1 MQTLSFFLGFGWA
14 AMACAWGPEVLFEAH
29 FLSWFLALL
38 GGLLGASWA
47 ILAPKRVP
55 DGAQKGAQS
64 VKKVVS
70 SGLLLLVLFLER
82 FFDEKY
88 IFFIRFLMVFRCIVW
103 PMEEGNAWAQRSKN
117 LKIRRRVS
125 SKTRSSIFLNRV
137 NACRNLEFLVNKWSK
152 DSEHR
157 IQIWARKSIQKSTK
171 NRQKSF

>member
-1 MQTLSFFLGFGWA
+1 MYTYRSTNQISWCKHSLFFWFPVNP
-14 AMACAWGPEVLFEAH
+14 ACGPEVLFEAH
-29 FLSWFLALL
+29 FLPCFLALL

-55 DGAQKGAQS
+55 NGAQKGAQS

-88 IFFIRFLMVFRCIVW
+88 IFFICFVFMVFQCIGRW
-103 PMEEGNAWAQRSKN
+103 KRETREPNGQKTSKFVVGS
-117 LKIRRRVS
+117 LRKQGRAFF
-125 SKTRSSIFLNRV
+125 KNRV

-152 DSEHR
+152 KL
-157 IQIWARKSIQKSTK
+157 RKSPSDL
-171 NRQKSF
+171 R